1 MKRRGLSA
9 EDRALWDLVRAKTE
23 PIKRSNLEA
32 RQFDPDTELPAPS
45 HAPAPSSLRKAR
57 SLILGKPV
65 GKSAPAAHNLTPA
78 IHDQIRQAP
87 VQMDAKSFGKL
98 KRGKLRPEG
107 KIDLHGMT
115 LDRAHPALTGFVMN
129 AHAQGKRLI
138 LVVTGKGKQRDEG
151 GPIPVR
157 HGVLRHQVPQWLAMQ
172 PMKSVV
178 LQVAQAHISHG
189 GGGAYYV
196 YLRRHR

>member
-1 MKRRGLSA
+1 MKRRRLSA
-9 EDRALWDLVRAKTE
+9 EDQELWDRVRASAE
-23 PIKRSNLEA
+23 PMERSNLEA
-32 RQFDPDTELPAPS
+32 KRFDQDSGLPA
-45 HAPAPSSLRKAR
+45 APVPRSLRKAK
-57 SLILGKPV
+57 SVILGKP
-65 GKSAPAAHNLTPA
+65 AATARPMTHNLVPA

-87 VQMDAKSFGKL
+87 VQMDQKSFTKL

-115 LDRAHPALTGFVMN
+115 LDRAHPVLTGFVMN
-129 AHAQGKRLI
+129 AHAQGKRLV

-157 HGVLRHQVPQWLAMQ
+157 HGVLRHQVPQWLTMQ

-178 LQVAQAHISHG
+178 LQIAQAHVSHG

>member
-1 MKRRGLSA
+1 MKRRRLTA
-9 EDRALWDLVRAKTE
+9 EDQELWDRVRANTQAMQ
-23 PIKRSNLEA
+23 RSNLEVE
-32 RQFDPDTELPAPS
+32 RFDPDASLPAPADNPRS
-45 HAPAPSSLRKAR
+45 IRKAK
-57 SLILGKPV
+57 SVLLGKPM
-65 GKSAPAAHNLTPA
+65 GKSRGPSHDLAPA
-78 IHDQIRQAP
+78 IHDHIRQTP
-87 VQMDAKSFGKL
+87 VQMDQKSFGKL

-115 LDRAHPALTGFVMN
+115 LDRAHPALLGFVMN
-129 AHAQGKRLI
+129 AHASGKRLI

-172 PMKSVV
+172 PLKSVV
-178 LQVAQAHISHG
+178 LQVAQAHVSHG

>member
-1 MKRRGLSA
+1 MKRRRLSA
-9 EDRALWDLVRAKTE
+9 EDQELWDRVRASAE
-23 PIKRSNLEA
+23 PMARSNLEV
-32 RQFDPDTELPAPS
+32 RGFDPDIGLPAATS
-45 HAPAPSSLRKAR
+45 QKNLRKA
-57 SLILGKPV
+57 SAAVLGKPS
-65 GKSAPAAHNLTPA
+65 GPKRAAGHNLMPA
-78 IHDQIRQAP
+78 IQDQIRQAP
-87 VQMDAKSFGKL
+87 VQMDQKSFGKL

-107 KIDLHGMT
+107 KLDLHGMT
-115 LDRAHPALTGFVMN
+115 LDCAHPALTGFVMN
-129 AHAQGKRLI
+129 AHAQGKRLV

-157 HGVLRHQVPQWLAMQ
+157 HGVLRHQVPQWLTMQ

-196 YLRRHR
+196 YLRRQR

>member
-1 MKRRGLSA
+1 MTRRRLSA
-9 EDRALWDLVRAKTE
+9 EDQELWDRVRANTE
-23 PIKRSNLEA
+23 KIERSNLEVQ
-32 RQFDPDTELPAPS
+32 RFDPDVSLPAP
-45 HAPAPSSLRKAR
+45 APRNLRKAK
-57 SLILGKPV
+57 SVILGKPNPP
-65 GKSAPAAHNLTPA
+65 SRAPSHNLAPA
-78 IHDQIRQAP
+78 IHDQVRQAP
-87 VQMDAKSFGKL
+87 VQMDQKSFGKL

-115 LDRAHPALTGFVMN
+115 LERAHPILTGFVMN
-129 AHAQGKRLI
+129 AHAHGKRLI

-157 HGVLRHQVPQWLAMQ
+157 HGVLRHQVPQWLSMQ

-178 LQVAQAHISHG
+178 LQVVQAHVSHG

>member
-1 MKRRGLSA
+1 MKRRRLSA
-9 EDRALWDLVRAKTE
+9 EDQELWDRVRANTKPME
-23 PIKRSNLEA
+23 RSNLEA
-32 RQFDPDTELPAPS
+32 KRFDPDAPLPAPAAAS
-45 HAPAPSSLRKAR
+45 RNLRKAQ
-57 SLILGKPV
+57 SVVLGKPV
-65 GKSAPAAHNLTPA
+65 GKTRAPSHVLAPAV
-78 IHDQIRQAP
+78 HDAIRQAP
-87 VQMDAKSFGKL
+87 VQMDQKSFGKL

-115 LDRAHPALTGFVMN
+115 LDRAHPVLTGFVMN
-129 AHAQGKRLI
+129 SHAQGKRLI

-157 HGVLRHQVPQWLAMQ
+157 HGILRHQVPQWLAMP

-178 LQVAQAHISHG
+178 LQIAQAHVSHG

-196 YLRRHR
+196 YLRRNR

>member
-1 MKRRGLSA
+1 MKRRRLSA
-9 EDRALWDLVRAKTE
+9 EDQELWDRVCASTDRIPRRE
-23 PIKRSNLEA
+23 LEA
-32 RQFDPDTELPAPS
+32 QRFDPDTDLPAP
-45 HAPAPSSLRKAR
+45 AMRNLRKAQ
-57 SLILGKPV
+57 SFMLGKPKPPMRASSHSLV
-65 GKSAPAAHNLTPA
+65 PP
-78 IHDQIRQAP
+78 IHEQIRQAP
-87 VQMDAKSFGKL
+87 VQMDQKSFGKL
-98 KRGKLRPEG
+98 KRGKISPEG

-115 LDRAHPALTGFVMN
+115 LERAHPVLTGFVMS

-172 PMKSVV
+172 PLRSVV
-178 LQVAQAHISHG
+178 LQVAQAHVSHG

>member
-1 MKRRGLSA
+1 MKRRRLTA
-9 EDRALWDLVRAKTE
+9 EDRELWDRVRATAE
-23 PIKRSNLEA
+23 PMQRSNLEV
-32 RQFDPDTELPAPS
+32 QLFDPDVGLPA
-45 HAPAPSSLRKAR
+45 APARSLRKAQ
-57 SLILGKPV
+57 SLILGKPTSPSR
-65 GKSAPAAHNLTPA
+65 GPTHNLAPA
-78 IHDQIRQAP
+78 IHDHIRQSP
-87 VQMDAKSFGKL
+87 VQMDHKSFGKL

-115 LDRAHPALTGFVMN
+115 LDRAHPVLTGFVMN

-138 LVVTGKGKQRDEG
+138 LVVTGKGKMRDEG

-157 HGVLRHQVPQWLAMQ
+157 HGVLRHQVPQWLSMQ

-178 LQVAQAHISHG
+178 LQIAQAHLSHG

>member
-1 MKRRGLSA
+1 MKRRRLTA
-9 EDRALWDLVRAKTE
+9 EDRELWDRVRANTE
-23 PIKRSNLEA
+23 RMERSNLEVE
-32 RQFDPDTELPAPS
+32 RFDPDVSLPAP
-45 HAPAPSSLRKAR
+45 APRNLRKAK
-57 SLILGKPV
+57 SVILGKPV
-65 GKSAPAAHNLTPA
+65 SPSRVPTHNLAPA
-78 IHDQIRQAP
+78 IHDHIRQAP
-87 VQMDAKSFGKL
+87 VQMDNKSFGKL
-98 KRGKLRPEG
+98 KRGKMRPEG

-115 LDRAHPALTGFVMN
+115 LDRAHPLLTGFVMN

-157 HGVLRHQVPQWLAMQ
+157 HGVLRHQVPQWLTMQ

-178 LQVAQAHISHG
+178 LQIAQAHVSHG
-189 GGGAYYV
+189 GGGAYYG

>member
-1 MKRRGLSA
+1 MKRRALTA
-9 EDRALWDLVRAKTE
+9 EDRELWDRVRANTKA
-23 PIKRSNLEA
+23 IKRSDLEVE
-32 RQFDPDTELPAPS
+32 RFDLDVSLPAP
-45 HAPAPSSLRKAR
+45 APRNLRKAKTV
-57 SLILGKPV
+57 ILGKPV
-65 GKSAPAAHNLTPA
+65 GPSRGPAHNLAPA
-78 IHDQIRQAP
+78 IHDQVRQAP
-87 VQMDAKSFGKL
+87 VQMDQKSFGKL

-115 LDRAHPALTGFVMN
+115 LDRAHPILTSFVMN

-138 LVVTGKGKQRDEG
+138 LVVTGKGKMRDEG

-157 HGVLRHQVPQWLAMQ
+157 HGVLRHQVPQWLQMQ

-178 LQVAQAHISHG
+178 LQIAQAHVSHG

>member
-1 MKRRGLSA
+1 MTRRRLSA
-9 EDRALWDLVRAKTE
+9 EDQELWDRVRAKTE
-23 PIKRSNLEA
+23 RIERSNLEVK
-32 RQFDPDTELPAPS
+32 RFEKDSSLPAP
-45 HAPAPSSLRKAR
+45 APRNIRKAK
-57 SLILGKPV
+57 SVILGKPNPP
-65 GKSAPAAHNLTPA
+65 SRSPAHNLAPA

-87 VQMDAKSFGKL
+87 VQMDQKSFGKL

-115 LDRAHPALTGFVMN
+115 LDRAHPVLTGFVMN

-157 HGVLRHQVPQWLAMQ
+157 HGVLRHQVPQWLSMQ

-178 LQVAQAHISHG
+178 LQVAQAHVSHG

>member
-1 MKRRGLSA
+1 MKRRALTA
-9 EDRALWDLVRAKTE
+9 EDRELWDRVRANTKA
-23 PIKRSNLEA
+23 IKRSDLEVE
-32 RQFDPDTELPAPS
+32 RFDPDVSLPAP
-45 HAPAPSSLRKAR
+45 APRNLRKAKTV
-57 SLILGKPV
+57 IFGKPV
-65 GKSAPAAHNLTPA
+65 GPSRGPAHNLAPA
-78 IHDQIRQAP
+78 IHDQVRQAP
-87 VQMDAKSFGKL
+87 VEMDQKSFGKL

-115 LDRAHPALTGFVMN
+115 LDRAHPILTSFVMN

-138 LVVTGKGKQRDEG
+138 LVVTGKGKIRDEG

-157 HGVLRHQVPQWLAMQ
+157 HGVLRHQVPQWLQMQ

-178 LQVAQAHISHG
+178 LQIAQAHVSHG

>member
-1 MKRRGLSA
+1 MKRRRLTA
-9 EDRALWDLVRAKTE
+9 EDRELWDRVRANTE
-23 PIKRSNLEA
+23 RMERSNLEVE
-32 RQFDPDTELPAPS
+32 RFDPDVSLPAP
-45 HAPAPSSLRKAR
+45 APRNLRKAK
-57 SLILGKPV
+57 SVILGKPV
-65 GKSAPAAHNLTPA
+65 GPSRGPTHNLAPA
-78 IHDQIRQAP
+78 IHDHIRQAP
-87 VQMDAKSFGKL
+87 VQMDNKSFGKL
-98 KRGKLRPEG
+98 KRGKMRPEG

-115 LDRAHPALTGFVMN
+115 LDRAHPLLTGFVMN

-157 HGVLRHQVPQWLAMQ
+157 HGVLRHQVPQWLTMQ

-178 LQVAQAHISHG
+178 LQIAQAHVSHG

>member
-1 MKRRGLSA
+1 MKRRRLTAEDQELWDRVRASA
-9 EDRALWDLVRAKTE
+9 E
-23 PIKRSNLEA
+23 PMQRSNLEA
-32 RQFDPDTELPAPS
+32 KRFDQDASLPAP
-45 HAPAPSSLRKAR
+45 APRSLRKAK
-57 SLILGKPV
+57 SVILGKPV
-65 GKSAPAAHNLTPA
+65 APSRAPMHNLAPA
-78 IHDQIRQAP
+78 IHDHIRQAP
-87 VQMDAKSFGKL
+87 VQMDQKSFGKL

-115 LDRAHPALTGFVMN
+115 LDRAHPVLTGFVMN

-178 LQVAQAHISHG
+178 LQIAQAHVSHG
-189 GGGAYYV
+189 GSGAYYV

>member
-1 MKRRGLSA
+1 MKRRALTA
-9 EDRALWDLVRAKTE
+9 EDRELWDRVRANTKA
-23 PIKRSNLEA
+23 IKRSDLEVE
-32 RQFDPDTELPAPS
+32 RFDPDVSLPAP
-45 HAPAPSSLRKAR
+45 APCNLRKAKTV
-57 SLILGKPV
+57 ILGKPA
-65 GKSAPAAHNLTPA
+65 GPSRGPAHNLAPA
-78 IHDQIRQAP
+78 IHDQVRQAP
-87 VQMDAKSFGKL
+87 VQMDQKSFGKL

-115 LDRAHPALTGFVMN
+115 LDRAHPILTSFVMN

-138 LVVTGKGKQRDEG
+138 LVVTGKGKMRDEG

-157 HGVLRHQVPQWLAMQ
+157 HGVLRHQVPQWLQMQ

-178 LQVAQAHISHG
+178 LQIAQAHVSHG

>member
-1 MKRRGLSA
+1 MKRRSLSA
-9 EDRALWDLVRAKTE
+9 EEQELWDRVRANTQAM
-23 PIKRSNLEA
+23 KRSNLEPQ
-32 RQFDPDTELPAPS
+32 RFDPDVAMPTPSLAPQS
-45 HAPAPSSLRKAR
+45 IRKAQ
-57 SLILGKPV
+57 SIILGKPV
-65 GKSAPAAHNLTPA
+65 GKARGPAHDLVPA
-78 IHDQIRQAP
+78 IQDSIRQAP
-87 VQMDAKSFGKL
+87 VQMDHKSFGKL

-115 LDRAHPALTGFVMN
+115 LDRAHPALMGFVMN
-129 AHAQGKRLI
+129 AHAHGKRLI

-157 HGVLRHQVPQWLAMQ
+157 HGVLRHQVPQWLSMQ

>member
-1 MKRRGLSA
+1 MRRRALTA
-9 EDRALWDLVRAKTE
+9 EDRELWDRVRANTKA
-23 PIKRSNLEA
+23 IKSSDLEVE
-32 RQFDPDTELPAPS
+32 RFDPDVSLPAP
-45 HAPAPSSLRKAR
+45 APRNLRKAKTV
-57 SLILGKPV
+57 ILGKPV
-65 GKSAPAAHNLTPA
+65 GPSRGPAHNLAPA
-78 IHDQIRQAP
+78 IHDQVRQAP
-87 VQMDAKSFGKL
+87 VQMDQKSFGKL

-115 LDRAHPALTGFVMN
+115 LDRAHPILTGFVMN

-138 LVVTGKGKQRDEG
+138 LVVTGKGKMRDEG

-157 HGVLRHQVPQWLAMQ
+157 HGVLRHQVPQWLQMQ

-178 LQVAQAHISHG
+178 LQIAQAHVSHG

>member
-1 MKRRGLSA
+1 MKRRRLTA
-9 EDRALWDLVRAKTE
+9 EDRELWDRVRANTE
-23 PIKRSNLEA
+23 RMERSSLEVE
-32 RQFDPDTELPAPS
+32 RFDPDVSLPAP
-45 HAPAPSSLRKAR
+45 APRNLRKAKAV
-57 SLILGKPV
+57 ILGKPV
-65 GKSAPAAHNLTPA
+65 RPSRGPAHNLAPA

-87 VQMDAKSFGKL
+87 VQMDHKSFGKL

-115 LDRAHPALTGFVMN
+115 LDRAHPILTGFVMN

-157 HGVLRHQVPQWLAMQ
+157 HGVLRHQVPQWLQMQ

-178 LQVAQAHISHG
+178 LQVAQAHVSHG